1 MPCQGFG
8 RMGNLLGY
16 LLSTRGFSRFN
27 SFFND
32 KILFFNRDF
41 TYTFQICK
49 CTAKNSLEYIHKSY
63 LSYYLFFSR

>member
-16 LLSTRGFSRFN
+16 LLFTRGFSRFN

-41 TYTFQICK
+41 TYVNVQP
-49 CTAKNSLEYIHKSY
+49 NMH
-63 LSYYLFFSR
+63 